1 MSRRILLL
9 AAILFAGL
17 LFLRYQRSSE
27 GFTGGNKK
35 GELVIVKAEWCGHCK
50 RAKPEF
56 DRLVRASPI
65 KLQDGSEVT
74 VRMIDEA
81 LQKEEVKKLGV
92 QGYPTI
98 KFIPVGAAAVDYT
111 GERSYDG
118 VMAFVMNQ

>member
-1 MSRRILLL
+1 ML
-9 AAILFAGL
+9 AAILFIGL
-17 LFLRYQRSSE
+17 LILRSQRSSE
-27 GFTGGNKK
+27 GFTGGNVK

-74 VRMIDEA
+74 VRMVDEA

-98 KFIPVGAAAVDYT
+98 KFIPVGDAAVDYS
-111 GERSYDG
+111 GERTYSG
-118 VMAFVMNQ
+118 VMSFLQNV

>member
-98 KFIPVGAAAVDYT
+98 KFIPIGDAAVDYS
-111 GERSYDG
+111 GERTYSG
-118 VMAFVMNQ
+118 VMSFLQNV